1 MGLEHRPSGPHREN
15 FVVLAANFGYANFD
29 DFALKE
35 QNASRDAHLD
45 VGRLGFSKM
54 YG

>member
-1 MGLEHRPSGPHREN
+1 MVRLQRAN
-15 FVVLAANFGYANFD
+15 FVVLGAHFGDVNFDNFG
-29 DFALKE
+29 
-35 QNASRDAHLD
+35 QNAQSASRDAHLD